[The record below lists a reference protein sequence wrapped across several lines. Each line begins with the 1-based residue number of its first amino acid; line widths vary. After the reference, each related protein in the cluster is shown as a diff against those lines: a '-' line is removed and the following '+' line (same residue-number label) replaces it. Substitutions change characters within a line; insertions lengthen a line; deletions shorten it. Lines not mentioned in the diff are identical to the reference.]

1 MQLIHGGKTTAE
13 KALSYR
19 SALGF
24 KQNDILNMPKRKQ
37 YIDRTLRKDR
47 LGDTLVHILLG
58 NFQELPIQHEIFK
71 KKGEKNYT
79 YRALKKK
86 MEKKMEKKKWTF

>member
-1 MQLIHGGKTTAE
+1 
-13 KALSYR
+13 
-19 SALGF
+19 
-24 KQNDILNMPKRKQ
+24 MPKRKQ

-86 MEKKMEKKKWTF
+86 WKKKWKKKMDFLKTRNTHNIQQQL